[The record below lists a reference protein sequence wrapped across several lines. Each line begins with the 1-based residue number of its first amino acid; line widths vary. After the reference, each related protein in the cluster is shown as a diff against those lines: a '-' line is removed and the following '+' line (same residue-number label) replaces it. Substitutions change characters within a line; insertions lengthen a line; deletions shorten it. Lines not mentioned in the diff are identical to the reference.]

1 MNADINRRLEN
12 FIRLGKIKTFTP
24 SLPFPTV
31 TVDLGEITTAE
42 IRFLNLRAGNDKT
55 WDPINPGEEVIV
67 LSPCG
72 VLELGIAI
80 AGLNNEENPALS
92 LDPNKNIRL
101 FSDGCLI
108 SYDTSTHVLEVILP
122 EDGTATITAN
132 GGVTVNAN
140 GGVTVNANDG
150 LTINAV
156 SGGTTHNGNLF
167 INGSSVTTGNN
178 TVGGS
183 QLVQGS
189 SHATGDFST
198 EADVKAGDI
207 SLKSHRTTGVQSG
220 GDVSGVPTS

>member
-12 FIRLGKIKTFTP
+12 IIRLGKIKTLTP

-55 WDPINPGEEVIV
+55 WDPISPGEEVIV

-80 AGLNNEENPALS
+80 AGLNNEENPAISNDL
-92 LDPNKNIRL
+92 NKNIRI
-101 FSDGCLI
+101 FSDGCVI
-108 SYDTSTHVLEVILP
+108 SYDTSTHALEAILP
-122 EDGTATITAN
+122 EEGTAILTAN

-156 SGGTTHNGNLF
+156 SGGTTHNGNLL
-167 INGSSVTTGNN
+167 INGSSITTGNN
-178 TVGGS
+178 TVMGS

-207 SLKSHRTTGVQSG
+207 SLKYHRTTEVQSG
-220 GDVSGVPTS
+220 SDLSGVPTP